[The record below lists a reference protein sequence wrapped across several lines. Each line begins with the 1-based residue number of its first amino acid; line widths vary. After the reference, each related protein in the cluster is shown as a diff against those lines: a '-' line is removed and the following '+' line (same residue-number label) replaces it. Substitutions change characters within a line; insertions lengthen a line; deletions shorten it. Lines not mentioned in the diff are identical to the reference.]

1 MSEPTTEPKAK
12 LLLVDDEANILSSL
26 KRLLRPLGHHIY
38 TATSGAE
45 GLEILAKQPIDL
57 IISDMRMPEMDG
69 AEFLEKAAATWP
81 ETIRVLLT
89 GYSDLSSTIKAV
101 NRGKIYRYISKP
113 WSDHE
118 ITLLVE
124 QALKLKHL
132 EDEKNRLEALTKQ
145 QNEQLKTFNDTLE
158 KRVTD
163 RTEELRQAMGFLE
176 KAHTSL
182 KTQYTTSIKIFANL
196 MELREGITEAS
207 GRGHARQVADQAH
220 QLGSAMGLS
229 EDEVQDIL
237 FAALLHDIGKIALP
251 DTLLQMPYDKL
262 NANQRKEFEKHPVLG
277 QATLVALEPLHSAAN
292 IILAHHEQFNGQ
304 GYPNRLQ
311 GTKIPLGA
319 RILAVVD
326 DYNVLLT
333 GGLFNHCHSPAE
345 AKVFLQKERNKRYD
359 PQVVDHFIQ
368 LLDSTEPDTQT
379 VIEQCLK
386 SADLKDGMV
395 LTRDLLTSNSLLLL
409 SKGHLLNDELITKIS
424 QLEKAADYDLSFY
437 VQSH

>member
-1 MSEPTTEPKAK
+1 MSEQTIEPKPK
-12 LLLVDDEANILSSL
+12 ILLVDDEANILSSL
-26 KRLLRPLGHHIY
+26 KRLLRPLGPQIY

-45 GLEILAKQPIDL
+45 GLEILAKQPVDL

-81 ETIRVLLT
+81 ETVRVLLT

-113 WSDHE
+113 WNDHE
-118 ITLLVE
+118 ITLLVQ

-158 KRVTD
+158 KRVID

-182 KTQYTTSIKIFANL
+182 KTQYTTSVKIFANL
-196 MELREGITEAS
+196 IELREGITEAS

-220 QLGSAMGLS
+220 QLGAAMGLS
-229 EDEVQDIL
+229 EDELQDIF
-237 FAALLHDIGKIALP
+237 FAALLHNIGKIALP
-251 DTLLQMPYDKL
+251 DTLLQTPYDKL
-262 NANQRKEFEKHPVLG
+262 NANQRREFEKHPILG
-277 QATLVALEPLHSAAN
+277 QATLVALEPLHGAAN
-292 IILAHHEQFNGQ
+292 IILAHHEWFNGQ
-304 GYPNRLQ
+304 GYPNRLL
-311 GTKIPLGA
+311 GVKIPLGA
-319 RILAVVD
+319 RILAVVN

-333 GGLFNHCHSPAE
+333 GGLFNHAHSPTE
-345 AKVFLQKERNKRYD
+345 AKLFLHKERNRRYD
-359 PQVVDHFIQ
+359 PEVVDHFIP
-368 LLDSTEPDTQT
+368 LLDSAEPHTQ
-379 VIEQCLK
+379 VSNEQCLK

-437 VQSH
+437 VHA